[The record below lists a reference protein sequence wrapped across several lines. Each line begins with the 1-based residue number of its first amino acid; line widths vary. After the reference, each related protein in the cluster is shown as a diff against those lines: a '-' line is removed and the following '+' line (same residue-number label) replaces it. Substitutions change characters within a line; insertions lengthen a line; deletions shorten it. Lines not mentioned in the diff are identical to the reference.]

1 MEEIIRVVDLEK
13 TFGPIVA
20 VDKINF
26 EVYEGECFGLLGPN
40 GAGKSSTIKMLT
52 ASSPINSG
60 QAIIDGLNVAETPR
74 DVKRILGVV
83 QQDDN
88 LDPDLTVSGNLVA
101 YGRYFR
107 IPKEE
112 VKVRAKEILRFF
124 GLSDRSGDRIETL
137 SGGMQRRLV
146 IARATLNRPRLLILD
161 EPTTGLDPIA
171 RQQVWYWLQELLR
184 QGVSILL
191 STHNMDEANVLCD
204 RLLVMDHG
212 KILAKGDPRELVA
225 THLANQVVEIR
236 PSLSQ
241 IDQVHS
247 DLKRR
252 DVLVRTSGT
261 VVLAFAP
268 DGKAL
273 EEQLTQEGLDA
284 TVRPANL
291 EDVFFHLTGRSLE
304 EGVG

>member
-13 TFGPIVA
+13 KFGSLVA

-26 EVYEGECFGLLGPN
+26 QVYEGECFGLLGPN
-40 GAGKSSTIKMLT
+40 GAGKSSTIKMLA

-60 QAIIDGLNVAETPR
+60 KAIIDGLDVVENPR

-88 LDPDLTVSGNLVA
+88 LDPDLTVLGNLVA

-107 IPKEE
+107 IPREDVKARAEE
-112 VKVRAKEILRFF
+112 TLRFF
-124 GLSDRSGDRIETL
+124 GLSDRSGNRIETL

-204 RLLVMDHG
+204 RLLIMDHG
-212 KILAKGDPRELVA
+212 QILANGVARDLVA
-225 THLANQVVEIR
+225 THLAHQVVEIR
-236 PSLSQ
+236 PDLSQ
-241 IDQVHS
+241 MDQVYG

-252 DVLVRTSGT
+252 DVLVRMSGT
-261 VVLAFAP
+261 VVLAFTENSRE
-268 DGKAL
+268 L
-273 EEQLTQEGLDA
+273 EERLTNEGLDT
-284 TVRPANL
+284 TVRSANL
-291 EDVFFHLTGRSLE
+291 EDLFFHLTGRSLE